1 MPDSITISAKP
12 SQLAAAYL
20 RTAHTHATEVE
31 RTVTSLRYQLDAL
44 KIASNTLDLHVL
56 AISDAFES
64 VSLNAQPEINK
75 QATLLNGISTD
86 LDIIAQ
92 VEVHREFLSTVL
104 KIAIDAGEKP
114 RTLGNYVNRD
124 KMVEVGKNCRRVHGK
139 QAHTRFSMLFI
150 ASIPFTDSMTDLFGG
165 ATTTMHKLTEGAD
178 MVRATVLN
186 DELVDVSASRSLAN
200 QVIAVY

>member
-1 MPDSITISAKP
+1 MPDSITVSAKP

-92 VEVHREFLSTVL
+92 VEVHREFLSTAL

-139 QAHTRFSMLFI
+139 QG
-150 ASIPFTDSMTDLFGG
+150 P
-165 ATTTMHKLTEGAD
+165 
-178 MVRATVLN
+178 VLGPSCY
-186 DELVDVSASRSLAN
+186 L
-200 QVIAVY
+200 